1 MDYDN
6 IKSRKKTGPLSLSFS
21 LSISISISP
30 ENGVIAE
37 FEQVIFINY
46 LAASLTRY
54 SSLRFTYINPKVTG
68 SLVTM
73 LAALRSKKP
82 SY

>member
-1 MDYDN
+1 M
-6 IKSRKKTGPLSLSFS
+6 IILKVAKKQGLSLSLFLS

-37 FEQVIFINY
+37 FEQVIFIDY

-73 LAALRSKKP
+73 LVALRSKKP